1 MDIKV
6 NDHNLTGA
14 AAGSSARAE
23 NTQKAGSSPS
33 SEPQSSS
40 RSTAGDHVEFSG
52 TLGRLSQALSNQ
64 GTQRAASVAALG
76 AAYQSGNY
84 VPNAAGASKG
94 LISEGLSAAG
104 GQ

>member
-6 NDHNLTGA
+6 YDRNLTGA
-14 AAGSSARAE
+14 AAGSSARTE
-23 NTQKAGSSPS
+23 NTQKTESSPS
-33 SEPQSSS
+33 SGSQSSG
-40 RSTAGDHVEFSG
+40 RSNAGDQVEFSG

-64 GTQRAASVAALG
+64 GTQRAAKVAALA
-76 AAYQSGNY
+76 AAYKSGNY

-94 LISEGLSAAG
+94 LVSEGLSAGG